1 MSDWAT
7 SARRPHRHEGR
18 IETAAA
24 SDERRFRAARRHSGL
39 VRVLRILLPAVIV
52 GAVGGFVTLAYVGS
66 VGIPGV
72 SFKSIDL
79 KSDSLVMD
87 SPHVSGFSG
96 SAQSY
101 ELSADRAVQN
111 LRNPEVVTLEGIDA
125 RLGIETGD
133 TAKLYAGRGIYDS
146 KAETVSLRDKITV
159 KTSTGYEAEF
169 DSADVDLKNGTLQ
182 ATEPVELRSA
192 DGTIRGN
199 QVEIVEGGK
208 RIIVKNGVS
217 MTLNSLPPVSGDGP
231 KSPRAQ

>member
-7 SARRPHRHEGR
+7 SARRPHRQEGR

-39 VRVLRILLPAVIV
+39 VRVLRVLLPIIVV
-52 GAVGGFVTLAYVGS
+52 GAVGGFVAVAYVGGTS
-66 VGIPGV
+66 VPGV
-72 SFKSIDL
+72 SFTGIDL
-79 KSDSLVMD
+79 KSNALVMEN
-87 SPHVSGFSG
+87 PHVSGFSG
-96 SAQSY
+96 SSQSY

-111 LRNPEVVTLEGIDA
+111 LKNPQVVTLEGIDA

-133 TAKLYAGRGIYDS
+133 TAKLDAGRGIYDS
-146 KAETVSLRDKITV
+146 KAETLSLRDKISI

-169 DSADVDLKNGTLQ
+169 NRADVNLKNGTLQ
-182 ATEPVELRSA
+182 ASEPVELRSA

-208 RIIVKNGVS
+208 RIIFKNGVS
-217 MTLNSLPPVSGDGP
+217 MTLNSLPPAPGDGQ
-231 KSPRAQ
+231 KSPKTQ